1 MSIGSANNS
10 HNDDVYR
17 SKLKYLYTFYDTF
30 VRKTVLMLVIVI
42 SNEVMKNEC
51 RVDFVQLHRI
61 TGQFLIHNVQKIKG
75 KDVHRQFQQKATQHK
90 WPSCEPNGCHKMT
103 TNPTTFHS
111 FTCIVKSSSLT
122 ILQPLLLQN
131 RIYRLV

>member
-30 VRKTVLMLVIVI
+30 VWKTVLMLVIVL

-51 RVDFVQLHRI
+51 RVDFV
-61 TGQFLIHNVQKIKG
+61 
-75 KDVHRQFQQKATQHK
+75 
-90 WPSCEPNGCHKMT
+90 
-103 TNPTTFHS
+103 
-111 FTCIVKSSSLT
+111 
-122 ILQPLLLQN
+122 
-131 RIYRLV
+131 